1 MNKKRALPLLLLSLL
16 LCCALLAGCQSSA
29 VKTVNDLTSQLDVT
43 DPDRDLVEQIREGY
57 EALSPEEKE
66 KIENLDILAEAEERL
81 AALDMDAMIQGLG
94 NITLDSADA
103 VAAARAAYDQ
113 LDPQIR
119 QYVTGLDVLTAAE
132 DTIRSLE
139 LDQAAEALDAMIGQ
153 IGDVTLDSA
162 DLIAAARDAV
172 NAAPEEV
179 RSRLSSL
186 DTLIDAEQLYG
197 ILRNQALADDVS
209 QAIGEL
215 GKVTLDSQEAI
226 QAIREQYDRLPAS
239 VQELVGNYDVLTA
252 AETALLGLQDKAAAD
267 EIKAMSAKDPAGAI
281 EYAENYIGSRDLSEI
296 QGDVVKNCI
305 HAYVLLSQQYIK
317 ENRYM
322 DAESLL
328 IGCQEKYAGHA
339 AVSEAD
345 KALSALYK
353 KMTDP
358 ANGKIFNAA
367 ARGGYCKVTINNKG
381 DAVFLKIFN
390 ISNPSDCVTVFV
402 RANSKASFNL
412 KDGTYGI
419 HMAEGDRW
427 YNEVE
432 LFGAST
438 RYTNVNTTFSL
449 ETSRSGSR
457 IYYQIYTLTLHTTGG
472 TIGSS
477 SISGDGF

>member
-1 MNKKRALPLLLLSLL
+1 M
-16 LCCALLAGCQSSA
+16 
-29 VKTVNDLTSQLDVT
+29 
-43 DPDRDLVEQIREGY
+43 
-57 EALSPEEKE
+57 
-66 KIENLDILAEAEERL
+66 
-81 AALDMDAMIQGLG
+81 
-94 NITLDSADA
+94 
-103 VAAARAAYDQ
+103 
-113 LDPQIR
+113 
-119 QYVTGLDVLTAAE
+119 
-132 DTIRSLE
+132 
-139 LDQAAEALDAMIGQ
+139 
-153 IGDVTLDSA
+153 
-162 DLIAAARDAV
+162 
-172 NAAPEEV
+172 
-179 RSRLSSL
+179 
-186 DTLIDAEQLYG
+186 
-197 ILRNQALADDVS
+197 
-209 QAIGEL
+209 
-215 GKVTLDSQEAI
+215 
-226 QAIREQYDRLPAS
+226 
-239 VQELVGNYDVLTA
+239 LTA
-252 AETALLGLQDKAAAD
+252 AETALLGLQDKAAAN

-381 DAVFLKIFN
+381 
-390 ISNPSDCVTVFV
+390 
-402 RANSKASFNL
+402 
-412 KDGTYGI
+412 G
-419 HMAEGDRW
+419 W

-477 SISGDGF
+477 SISEDDF